1 MIKLLGV
8 AHNTESGIEVG
19 VYPMMIHKEHPLASV
34 RDSFNAVLFMEMQ
47 QMMQCSMDAV
57 QESSQQPVQLWE
69 M

>member
-1 MIKLLGV
+1 
-8 AHNTESGIEVG
+8 
-19 VYPMMIHKEHPLASV
+19 MMIHKEHPLASV